1 MSSSWGLSEATQ
13 IDSLFSTTSN
23 SQLQFDSLANSALS
37 RGIDLFSGKDYE
49 GAAMEFKRA
58 IGHSPFSD
66 NAPKAYEYLS
76 QAYSKMGKS
85 DEAIKTTQTAAKAFP
100 TDDSFRLTLGDLYF
114 KKGQYGEA
122 IIEYTQ
128 AVRLNPNSADNRF
141 SLGLAY
147 MSAGRLEEAEN
158 QFIEVN
164 RLTPNSPVGAFGR
177 GQVFRSLGQYDEA
190 LEQLKKAVKLDH
202 GFANAYREMG
212 YTYVDMGDMDQAQNQ
227 LTILLNLGAASQS
240 AELEAYM
247 LRTAD
252 PKIILAYSPNSF
264 SFYSGPGTHVSALDS
279 TLSAGNAT
287 KEYKMS
293 FTFSKD
299 MDIDSMESVS
309 NWQMEK
315 QRGNY
320 YLENYNYGKSIPS
333 TEVSFPTG
341 PSKVIY
347 DPTFR
352 TALLYF
358 SISQNSTGDGTIDP
372 SHILFKFTG
381 KDAYGKNM
389 DPNADEYSG
398 FSLIV

>member
-23 SQLQFDSLANSALS
+23 SQTQLDSLANSALS
-37 RGIDLFSGKDYE
+37 RGIDRYTGKDYA

-58 IGHSPFSD
+58 IGFAPFSD
-66 NAPKAYEYLS
+66 NSPKAYEYLS
-76 QAYSKMGKS
+76 QAYLKMGKT
-85 DEAIKTTQTAAKAFP
+85 DDAIKTTKAAVKTFP
-100 TDDSFRLTLGDLYF
+100 IDDTFRLSLGDLYF
-114 KKGQYGEA
+114 KRGQYGEA
-122 IIEYTQ
+122 IEAYTE
-128 AVRLNPNSADNRF
+128 AVRLNPHSADNRF

-147 MSAGRLEEAEN
+147 LSDGRLKEAEN
-158 QFIEVN
+158 QFIEVS
-164 RLTPNSPVGAFGR
+164 RLTPNSPVGVFGR
-177 GQVFRSLGQYDEA
+177 GQVLRSLGQYNEA
-190 LEQLKKAVKLDH
+190 LEQLNKAVKLDN
-202 GFANAYREMG
+202 GFANAYLEMG
-212 YTYVDMGDMDQAQNQ
+212 YTYIDMGDMDQAQNQ
-227 LTILLNLGAASQS
+227 LTILQRLGAASQS
-240 AELEAYM
+240 MELEAYM
-247 LRTAD
+247 LQSAD

-264 SFYSGPGTHVSALDS
+264 AFYSGPGTHVSALDS

-299 MDIDSMESVS
+299 MDIDSVESLS

-315 QRGNY
+315 QRGEY
-320 YLENYNYGKSIPS
+320 YLENYNYGNSIPS

-347 DPTFR
+347 DPTVR

-372 SHILFKFTG
+372 AHMLFRFTG

-398 FSLIV
+398 FSLIA